1 MNHHGSYISK
11 LFLVLPWTSSF
22 IPLPTLHTADAHDIW
37 KMSESTHA
45 IVFGASGL
53 LGWATVEQL
62 LSNYPSEGSFENVTA
77 VMNRP
82 LLESDSFWPPA
93 SPTRPRLQI
102 ASDVNLT
109 GTLEDLTSQLKG
121 KVDGIE
127 GVTHVF
133 YFVFNQGDGD
143 DVAECKT
150 NCSMMQTV
158 VDAVTTLSPN
168 LKAFVYSGGTRGYG
182 IYTPGGTF
190 KPPLEESMADNL
202 PEDYAKTVAYPWW
215 RQILAKASDGKPWT
229 WSEVCPDAV
238 VGFSPNGSGFSL
250 ALHWAQYLSLYAYNH
265 GVSKNSKSN
274 VEVSF
279 PGNQAG
285 YNSLCTPVSSRIL
298 GRIAIHASLH
308 GDKCGT
314 KVINMA
320 DREQP
325 TKFSD
330 LWPSI
335 ADWFGLVGVGPREND
350 NAEKPGE
357 YVKKHRQIF
366 EEQGCGRAV
375 TAGVGGGS
383 VQLDSVGYW
392 LSFDRQLS
400 LQRLRSVGFTEE
412 RNPVQG
418 WLEAFEKFREA
429 SIIL

>member
-1 MNHHGSYISK
+1 
-11 LFLVLPWTSSF
+11 
-22 IPLPTLHTADAHDIW
+22 
-37 KMSESTHA
+37 MSEKNHA

-62 LSNYPSEGSFENVTA
+62 LSNYPSKGSFEKVTA

-82 LLESDSFWPPA
+82 ISESDSFWPRESA
-93 SPTRPRLQI
+93 SRPRLQI
-102 ASDVNLT
+102 ASGVNLI
-109 GTLEDLTSQLKG
+109 GSLEDLTSQLEG
-121 KVDGIE
+121 KVDKIK

-143 DVAECKT
+143 DIAECEM
-150 NCSMMQTV
+150 NCGMMQTV
-158 VDAVTTLSPN
+158 VDAVTSLSAS
-168 LKAFVYSGGTRGYG
+168 LQAFVYSGGTRGYG

-190 KPPLEESMADNL
+190 TPPLEESMADNL
-202 PEDYAKTVAYPWW
+202 PEDYTKTVAYPWW
-215 RQILAKASDGKPWT
+215 RKILAKASKGKPWT

-250 ALHWAQYLSLYAYNH
+250 ALHWAQYLSLYAYNNR
-265 GVSKNSKSN
+265 VYEKSN
-274 VEVSF
+274 VIIEVPF
-279 PGNQAG
+279 PGNQDG
-285 YNSLCTPVSSRIL
+285 YNSLCTPVSSRTL

-308 GDKCGT
+308 GDECGG

-330 LWPSI
+330 LWPSL
-335 ADWFGLVGVGPREND
+335 ADWFGLVGVGPKEND

-357 YVKKHRQIF
+357 YVKKYGQIF
-366 EEQGCGRAV
+366 EENGCGRAV
-375 TAGVGGGS
+375 IAGVGGGS

-412 RNPVQG
+412 RDPVEG
-418 WLEAFEKFREA
+418 WLEAFEKFKEA
-429 SIIL
+429 KIIL

>member
-1 MNHHGSYISK
+1 MPESNHA
-11 LFLVLPWTSSF
+11 V
-22 IPLPTLHTADAHDIW
+22 
-37 KMSESTHA
+37 
-45 IVFGASGL
+45 VFGASGL

-62 LSNYPSEGSFENVTA
+62 LSNYPSKGSFENVTA

-82 LLESDSFWPPA
+82 LPESDSFWPPA
-93 SPTRPRLQI
+93 SPSKPRLQI
-102 ASDVNLT
+102 ASGVNLT
-109 GTLEDLTSQLKG
+109 GTLEDLTSQLKS

-133 YFVFNQGDGD
+133 YFANLLAIITVFNQGDGD

-150 NCSMMQTV
+150 NCGMMQTV
-158 VDAVTTLSPN
+158 VDAVTTLSTN

-215 RQILAKASDGKPWT
+215 RKILSRASDGKPWT

-265 GVSKNSKSN
+265 GVGKNSKSD
-274 VEVSF
+274 VEVPF

-285 YNSLCTPVSSRIL
+285 YNSLCTPVSSRTL

-308 GDKCGT
+308 GEKCGG

-330 LWPSI
+330 LWPSL

-357 YVKKHRQIF
+357 YVKRHRQIF

-383 VQLDSVGYW
+383 IQLDSVGYW

-412 RNPVQG
+412 RDPIEG
-418 WLEAFEKFREA
+418 WLEAFERFREA